1 MFLAILL
8 AQERVISLGEAQRRA
23 GAIISVFQFGKEK
36 GGIYWDAVKAL
47 EKPVKVLSRL
57 GKFSGESFQF
67 VDPDSAEKAVKYLEG
82 VDVISGVNRVFS
94 VLNKE
99 IVIYR
104 APISEAYQPLTEVKI
119 TPAIQLAVEEPEA
132 YEKFKLL
139 ADAYGIKWG
148 VERRG
153 KPKPLPKK
161 LVERARTVIEFVK
174 AWEGV
179 KTSEDT
185 SLKEVVK
192 KDIRTKVMV
201 GFKKS
206 AELLRGYLLSD
217 SVFQI
222 YNIEGRESPFKQ
234 KVEDEL
240 RDLKREAEFLRKYL
254 LGKKYVYEKAKKELV
269 TGPGGEQVI
278 KKVPEKRGTRWD
290 FIKWFLPELV
300 EPTRKALAIFGE
312 KLP

>member
-1 MFLAILL
+1 MATLL
-8 AQERVISLGEAQRRA
+8 AGGKVISLGEAQRRA
-23 GAIISVFQFGKEK
+23 AAIIAVYQFGKER
-36 GGIYWDAVKAL
+36 GGIYWDAVRDL
-47 EKPVKVLSRL
+47 ERPVKVLSNL
-57 GKFSGESFQF
+57 GSYSDGTFKFT
-67 VDPDSAEKAVKYLEG
+67 DPDSAEKAVKYLES
-82 VDVISGVNRVFS
+82 VDVISGVGKVFS
-94 VLNKE
+94 VLDKE
-99 IVIYR
+99 IVVYR

-119 TPAIQLAVEEPEA
+119 TPAIQLAVEAPEA

-139 ADAYGIKWG
+139 ADAYGVKWG
-148 VERRG
+148 VGKRG

-161 LVERARTVIEFVK
+161 LVEKAHTIIEFVK

-179 KTSEDT
+179 QTSEDT
-185 SLKEVVK
+185 ALKEVVK
-192 KDIRTKVMV
+192 KDIKTKVMV

-206 AELLRGYLLSD
+206 AELFQGYLLAD

-222 YNIEGRESPFKQ
+222 YNIEGKESPFKK
-234 KVEDEL
+234 KVEEEL
-240 RDLKREAEFLRKYL
+240 KDLKREAEFLRKYL
-254 LGKKYVYEKAKKELV
+254 LGKEYVYEPAKKELV
-269 TGPGGEQVI
+269 TGPGGEQMI